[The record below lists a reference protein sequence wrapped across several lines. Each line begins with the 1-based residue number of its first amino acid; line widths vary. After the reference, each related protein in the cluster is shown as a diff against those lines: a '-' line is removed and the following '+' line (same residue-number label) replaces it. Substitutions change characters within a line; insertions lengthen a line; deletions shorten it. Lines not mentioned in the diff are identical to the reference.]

1 MTPSPLVNK
10 IRILDLPIRLF
21 HWTFAG
27 SLTAALAI
35 GFLVDDES
43 PLFQFHALFGLVAAF
58 SLVVRLVLGLVGS
71 KYNRFAEFPVRPGE
85 VVGYFCGVMT
95 GKARRY
101 LAHNPGG
108 AVVTLLMFAVVP
120 LSVATGSGWL
130 GEAGEELHE
139 GLAIALLV
147 LIGAH
152 LAGLVWHTLRHR
164 EPIALSM
171 VTGSKDGP
179 EAASLRSAQPLWAAA
194 ILVAGAAW
202 AWALFAS
209 HDPRSGTV
217 KVPLLGMVIQ
227 VAENEGGEAKESG
240 EHADESKS
248 KTGKKGHDNDDD

>member
-10 IRILDLPIRLF
+10 IRIWDLPIRLF
-21 HWTFAG
+21 HWSFAG

-35 GFLVDDES
+35 GFLVDDDR
-43 PLFQFHALFGLVAAF
+43 PLFEFHALFGLVAAF

-71 KYNRFAEFPVRPGE
+71 KYNRFAAFPVSPGE
-85 VVGYFCGVMT
+85 VVGYFYGVLK

-152 LAGLVWHTLRHR
+152 LIGHVWHTLRHR
-164 EPIALSM
+164 EPIALAM
-171 VTGSKDGP
+171 VTGRKDGP
-179 EAASLRSAQPLWAAA
+179 ETESLPSAQPLWAAA

-202 AWALFAS
+202 VWSLFAS
-209 HDPRSGTV
+209 HDPNSGTV
-217 KVPLLGMVIQ
+217 KIPLLGVVIQ
-227 VAENEGGEAKESG
+227 VAENEGAQAEGAETKV
-240 EHADESKS
+240 
-248 KTGKKGHDNDDD
+248 GKKGHDGGDD

>member
-1 MTPSPLVNK
+1 MTPSLLVNK
-10 IRILDLPIRLF
+10 IRVWDLPIRLF

-43 PLFQFHALFGLVAAF
+43 PLFQFHALFGLVVAF
-58 SLVVRLVLGLVGS
+58 SLAVRLVLGLVGS
-71 KYNRFAEFPVRPGE
+71 KYNRFAAFPVRPGE
-85 VVGYFCGVMT
+85 VAGYFFGVLT

-108 AVVTLLMFAVVP
+108 AAVTLLMFAVVP
-120 LSVATGSGWL
+120 LLVVTGAGVL

-152 LAGLVWHTLRHR
+152 LAGLARHTLRHR

-171 VTGSKDGP
+171 VTGRKDGP
-179 EAASLRSAQPLWAAA
+179 EAESLPSAQPLWAAV

-202 AWALFAS
+202 VWALFAS
-209 HDPRSGTV
+209 HDPKSGTV
-217 KVPLLGMVIQ
+217 KVPLLGVVIQ
-227 VAENEGGEAKESG
+227 VAENEGDEADKSG
-240 EHADESKS
+240 EHAGGN
-248 KTGKKGHDNDDD
+248 KTKAGKRGHDGDDD